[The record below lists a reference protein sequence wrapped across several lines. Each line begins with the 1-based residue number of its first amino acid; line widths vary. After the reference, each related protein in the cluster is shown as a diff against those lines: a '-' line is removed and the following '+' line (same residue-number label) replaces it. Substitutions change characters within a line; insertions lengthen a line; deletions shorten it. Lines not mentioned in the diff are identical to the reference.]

1 MEQTFSIQG
10 SLAARAQLHL
20 LVLPGRLIGQILLK
34 FLVGGL
40 HLCQNAVRELVE
52 QYEHVAEISAADHS
66 RLAVHV
72 VVVGESLQQRAYLPE
87 DFLAVL
93 PLGESDLMRNLL
105 DRLFG
110 IGAIMELRTSLR
122 QLYILFLFDLILS
135 HSRTCRSFEQCF
147 ANKSLD
153 LSLAE
158 VLRTAFGEVPGGF
171 FDSIS
176 LADKKTS

>member
-40 HLCQNAVRELVE
+40 HLGQDAIRELVE
-52 QYEHVAEISAADHS
+52 QYEHVAEIGAADHS

-72 VVVGESLQQRAYLPE
+72 VVVSEGLQQRAYLPE
-87 DFLAVL
+87 GFLAVL
-93 PLGESDLMRNLL
+93 PLGESDRMRNLL
-105 DRLFG
+105 DRLFR
-110 IGAIMELRTSLR
+110 IGAVMELRTSLR
-122 QLYILFLFDLILS
+122 QLYILILFDLVLN
-135 HSRTCRSFEQCF
+135 HSRSFEKCF

-158 VLRTAFGEVPGGF
+158 ALRTAFGELPGGF
-171 FDSIS
+171 LDSIS

>member
-40 HLCQNAVRELVE
+40 HLGQDAIRELVE
-52 QYEHVAEISAADHS
+52 QYEHVAEIGAADHS

-72 VVVGESLQQRAYLPE
+72 IVVSEGLQQRAYLPE
-87 DFLAVL
+87 GFLAVL
-93 PLGESDLMRNLL
+93 PLGESDRMRNLL
-105 DRLFG
+105 DRLFR
-110 IGAIMELRTSLR
+110 IGAVMELRTSLR
-122 QLYILFLFDLILS
+122 QLYILFLFDLVLN
-135 HSRTCRSFEQCF
+135 HSRSCRSFEKCF

-158 VLRTAFGEVPGGF
+158 ALRTAFGELPGGF
-171 FDSIS
+171 LDSIS